1 MGIAAVPRYLGQD
14 FSGAPPGHRF
24 GLYFPYWRD
33 TTWEA
38 DSNQKTAALKQV
50 IGLDQSCQQ
59 QIQALR
65 QRQAALAECC
75 GTEMLILPAKST
87 APFMT
92 GTGMEHPLENGF
104 SFLNPYGLPYLPGS
118 GVKGVLRRAAEE
130 LALGFYGDTGGWDIV
145 SLWWLFGFE
154 PSSVYLI
161 GPSDKMP
168 PAQREEAQRWQ
179 DAYRNPE
186 TQNAVSRDRLEALIN
201 ATLDGELRRRY
212 QEQPFRLLDDLMA
225 DLKLRDALR
234 NRGALMFWDVIPEP
248 AGNTLRMEIM
258 TPHYGDYYQGRTTPH
273 DSGQPNPIPFL
284 AVPPGSSFTFH
295 VQCNPALLPK
305 TLRDSW
311 QVFLEA
317 AFRHAFDWLGF
328 GAKTAVGYG
337 QFPSD
342 ALEKA
347 RAERE
352 AAVQR
357 RQGEAAKEG
366 AEAERRAKLAAMS
379 PLDRT
384 VEEVVAAAPQG
395 QPRYKAILNEL
406 KKGRWSGDE
415 ARQVAE
421 SIRGLM
427 TQAGAWRVKSE
438 KKKPEKDEP
447 YQATLTVLAYL
458 EGKKS

>member
-14 FSGAPPGHRF
+14 FTGAPPGHRF

-50 IGLDQSCQQ
+50 IGLDQGCQQ
-59 QIQALR
+59 QIKALR

-75 GTEMLILPAKST
+75 TPEILILPAIST

-104 SFLNPYGLPYLPGS
+104 AFLNPYGLPYLPGS
-118 GVKGVLRRAAEE
+118 GVKGVLRRATEE
-130 LALGFYGDTGGWDIV
+130 LVSSDYGDPEGWNQNAIDA
-145 SLWWLFGFE
+145 LFG
-154 PSSVYLI
+154 
-161 GPSDKMP
+161 
-168 PAQREEAQRWQ
+168 RETESG
-179 DAYRNPE
+179 DSE
-186 TQNAVSRDRLEALIN
+186 T
-201 ATLDGELRRRY
+201 T
-212 QEQPFRLLDDLMA
+212 
-225 DLKLRDALR
+225 R

-248 AGNTLRMEIM
+248 AGNTLRVEIM
-258 TPHYGDYYQGRTTPH
+258 TPHYGDYYQGNATPH

-284 AVPPGSSFTFH
+284 AIPPGSSFTFH

-311 QVFLEA
+311 QILLET
-317 AFRHAFDWLGF
+317 AFRHAFEWLGF

-342 ALEKA
+342 VLEKA
-347 RAERE
+347 RTERE
-352 AAVQR
+352 
-357 RQGEAAKEG
+357 EAARKRLEAVAKER
-366 AEAERRAKLAAMS
+366 AEAERREKLAAMS
-379 PLDRT
+379 PLDRAI
-384 VEEVVAAAPQG
+384 EEVVAAAPQD
-395 QPRYKAILNEL
+395 QSRYKAILNAL
-406 KKGRWSGDE
+406 KQGRWSGDE

-447 YQATLTVLAYL
+447 YQATLAVLAYL
-458 EGKKS
+458 EGKK